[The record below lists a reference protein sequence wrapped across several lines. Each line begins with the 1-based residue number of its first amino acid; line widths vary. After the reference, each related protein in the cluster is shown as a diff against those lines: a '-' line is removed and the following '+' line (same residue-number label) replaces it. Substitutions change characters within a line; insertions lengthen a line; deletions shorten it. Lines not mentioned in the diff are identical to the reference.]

1 MNQAEISISGPADGT
16 VLDVLGAPIRV
27 QSSGRSD
34 QLFYADHP
42 VPPGYAVPL
51 HLHEDED
58 ELFYILDGEL
68 TLLGEHG
75 EAKAGPGCFVHLPRG
90 VPHGFENRSG
100 RPMRM
105 LVVTT
110 PGNALLGVFRG
121 LDAAARAQQVSP
133 ARVAEVLQA
142 NRLALVA

>member
-1 MNQAEISISGPADGT
+1 MNRAEISIAGPADGT

-34 QLFYADHP
+34 QLFFADHP

-51 HLHEDED
+51 HVHEDED
-58 ELFYILDGEL
+58 ELFYILEGEL
-68 TLLGEHG
+68 TLFSESGES
-75 EAKAGPGCFVHLPRG
+75 KAGAGCFVHLPRG
-90 VPHGFENRSG
+90 VPHGFANRTG
-100 RPMRM
+100 KPLRM
-105 LVVTT
+105 LVVAT

-121 LDAAARAQQVSP
+121 LDAAAQAREISP
-133 ARVAEVLQA
+133 ERVAAVLQA